1 MVAVKANNIT
11 IEYEESG
18 DLTNPAIIL
27 IRGLGTQLIDWPMPF
42 IDGLVNKGF
51 RVVYFDNR
59 DVGLSEKLE
68 NAGVPDMA
76 EMMTKMM
83 SGEAISPPYTVDDMA
98 LDVIGLMDV
107 LKIETAHIVGI
118 SMGGMIAQILA
129 VNHAQRL
136 KSMTSVM
143 SSSGNPDLPR
153 PTGEAAE
160 FLIGTP
166 EDPSDRESVIAHG
179 TESLRVFGSPGYP
192 ESEAVRREIYTA
204 RYDRCNDPAGVAR
217 QMAAIVA
224 DGSRVERLKT
234 ITVPTLVIHGL
245 DDPLVPVEGG
255 KDTATSIPNAK
266 LELIEGMAHNIPE
279 PLCARLVDLITG
291 HAIANK

>member
-1 MVAVKANNIT
+1 MVAVKANNIS

-18 DLTNPAIIL
+18 DLSNPAIIL
-27 IRGLGTQLIDWPMPF
+27 IRGLGTQLIDWPKPF
-42 IDGLVNKGF
+42 IDGLVNEGF

-68 NAGVPDMA
+68 SAGVPDMA
-76 EMMTKMM
+76 EMMTKMA

-143 SSSGNPDLPR
+143 SSSGNPNLPR

-166 EDPSDRESVIAHG
+166 SDPNDRESVIAHG

-192 ESEAVRREIYTA
+192 ESETVRREIYTA
-204 RYDRCNDPAGVAR
+204 RFDRCNYPAGVAR

-255 KDTATSIPNAK
+255 KDTAASIPNAQ
-266 LELIEGMAHNIPE
+266 LELIAGMAHNIPE
-279 PLCARLVDLITG
+279 PLCPRLVELITG
-291 HAIANK
+291 HAGANQ